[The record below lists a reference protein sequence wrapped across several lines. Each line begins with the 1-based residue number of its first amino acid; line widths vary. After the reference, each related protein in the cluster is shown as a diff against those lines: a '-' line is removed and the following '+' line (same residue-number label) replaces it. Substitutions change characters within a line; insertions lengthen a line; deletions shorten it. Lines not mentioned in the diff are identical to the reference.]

1 MGSFIIFKYLLF
13 MRGGVSKLTG
23 NTTAKGVP
31 ARGTTNNNTNQAQR
45 GSDPRHISREF
56 KY

>member
-1 MGSFIIFKYLLF
+1 
-13 MRGGVSKLTG
+13 MRGGPSKVPT

-31 ARGTTNNNTNQAQR
+31 ARGTTNNTTTNQAQR